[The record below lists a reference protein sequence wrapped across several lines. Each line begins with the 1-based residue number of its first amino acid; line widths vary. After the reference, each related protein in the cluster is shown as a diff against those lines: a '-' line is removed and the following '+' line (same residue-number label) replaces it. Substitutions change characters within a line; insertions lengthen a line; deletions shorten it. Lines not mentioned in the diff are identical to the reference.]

1 MVSTLI
7 AIGRTCDYKHH
18 WQDVTVGSLL
28 GIVTALIGYRQ
39 FYPSLADK
47 RSSLSYMEQKALNDD
62 SENKIYDLGN
72 ISIDGRRSSNV

>member
-1 MVSTLI
+1 MVATLI

-18 WQDVTVGSLL
+18 WQDVTAGSIL
-28 GIVTALIGYRQ
+28 GIICAFIGYRQ
-39 FYPSLADK
+39 FFPSLSDK
-47 RSSLSYMEQKALNDD
+47 RSTHSYMEQKALNDD